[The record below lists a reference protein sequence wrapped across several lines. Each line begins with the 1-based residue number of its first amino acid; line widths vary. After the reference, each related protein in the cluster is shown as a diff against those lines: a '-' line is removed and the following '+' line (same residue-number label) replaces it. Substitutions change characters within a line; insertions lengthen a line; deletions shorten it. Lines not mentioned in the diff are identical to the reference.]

1 MLRFRFLSLVG
12 LVMLAVPTVH
22 AQSPASGAQPPVPAA
37 WSHIYHVHFVQAAP
51 GKYAELE
58 KLMTAPAP
66 GAASPSHGLLLRH
79 REGSPWDFVAIE
91 HIGAKATVESGQPGP
106 ARELRAWHED
116 TFVAGPPWDVFAKA
130 MGIDGAQGA
139 GAADAVYV
147 VSMYR
152 GAAGHRAQLDETLQ
166 KVQASAAKPDHGVI
180 LQHVE
185 GGAWDSLAISRYDS
199 WRDFAADMGDAT
211 AEQRERRAGLTQS
224 GGLTLREHAASHN
237 DTIAVRVAVPMAR

>member
-1 MLRFRFLSLVG
+1 MLGFRCLSVTG
-12 LVMLAVPTVH
+12 LVMLAVPAVY
-22 AQSPASGAQPPVPAA
+22 AQAPSTGAERPVPAA
-37 WSHIYHVHFVQAAP
+37 WSQIYHVSFVQAAP
-51 GKYAELE
+51 GKIGELE

-66 GAASPSHGLLLRH
+66 GATSPGHLLFLRH
-79 REGSPWDFVAIE
+79 REGSPWDFVTIE
-91 HIGAKATVESGQPGP
+91 HIGATATVETGWPGP

-130 MGIDGAQGA
+130 MGIDGPQGA
-139 GAADAVYV
+139 GAAEAVYV
-147 VSMYR
+147 VSTYR

-166 KVQASAAKPDHGVI
+166 KVQASAAKPDRGVI

-185 GGAWDSLAISRYDS
+185 GGVWDSMVISRYDS

>member
-12 LVMLAVPTVH
+12 LVMLAVPTVY
-22 AQSPASGAQPPVPAA
+22 AQAPASGAEPPVPAA

-58 KLMTAPAP
+58 KLMTSPQP
-66 GAASPSHGLLLRH
+66 GAASPGHSLLLRH

-91 HIGAKATVESGQPGP
+91 HIGAKATVESGRPGP

-130 MGIDGAQGA
+130 MGIDGQQGA
-139 GAADAVYV
+139 GAMDALYV
-147 VSMYR
+147 VSTYR

-166 KVQASAAKPDHGVI
+166 KVQASASKPDRGVI

-185 GGAWDSLAISRYDS
+185 GGAWDSMLINRHDS
-199 WRDFAADMGDAT
+199 WRDFAADQSDAA
-211 AEQRERRAGLTQS
+211 AEQRERRAGLS
-224 GGLTLREHAASHN
+224 RPAPLALREHSASHN
-237 DTIAVRVAVPMAR
+237 DTLAVRVR